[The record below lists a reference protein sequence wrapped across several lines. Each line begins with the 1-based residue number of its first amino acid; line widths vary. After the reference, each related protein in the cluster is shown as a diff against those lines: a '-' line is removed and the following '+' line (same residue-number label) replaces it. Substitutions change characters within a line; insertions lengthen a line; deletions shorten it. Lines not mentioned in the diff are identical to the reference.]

1 MKRLTAL
8 LLCVCLALGLAACN
22 GQSETPGSE
31 PDTNVSQSDV
41 GSEAPVNQVSGNQNI
56 LIAYFT
62 WADNTTVDDEEA
74 AIQSALSHYES
85 VGDAA
90 NYDDVDAISSA
101 SILQPGNTAQ
111 MAEWIQQ
118 QVGGDLFS
126 IVVNELYPSNYDECL
141 DRAADE
147 KAENARPELA
157 AHIDNMDEYDVIF
170 LGFPNW
176 WYTAPMAIF
185 SFIEEYDLSGKT
197 IVPFCAHGTG
207 GIARSVEDIAS
218 ALPDS
223 AEVLEP
229 IGVYRSEINSA
240 QPTIDEW
247 LEKLGFED
255 KEAALDME
263 HSERNLKMIVN
274 GQEFEVTLYDTP
286 AANALYDMLPLELTF
301 EDFNGIEK
309 ISYLPEALPTE
320 GEPDG
325 CDPEIG
331 DLCLYAPWGN
341 LSIFY
346 QDFRES
352 NGLIPLG
359 RVENGI
365 ETIGNMKD
373 DFSVTLEAVE

>member
-1 MKRLTAL
+1 MKKWIAVILSFCMLFGVTACSVGEMENTGTTEEGSL
-8 LLCVCLALGLAACN
+8 DTSENSVM
-22 GQSETPGSE
+22 GQTS
-31 PDTNVSQSDV
+31 SD
-41 GSEAPVNQVSGNQNI
+41 I

-90 NYDDVDAISSA
+90 NYNSVDAISSA

-118 QVGGDLFS
+118 QIGGDLFS
-126 IVVNELYPSNYDECL
+126 IVVNDLYPSNYDECL

-185 SFIEEYDLSGKT
+185 SFIDEYDLSGKT

-240 QPTIDEW
+240 QPIIDEW
-247 LEKLGFED
+247 LENLGFED
-255 KEAALDME
+255 KEAASDME

-274 GQEFEVTLYDTP
+274 EQEFEVTLYDTP
-286 AANALYDMLPLELTF
+286 AANALYDMLPLGLTF

-325 CDPEIG
+325 CDPEAG

-365 ETIGNMKD
+365 ETIGNMND
-373 DFSVTLEAVE
+373 NFSVTLEAVE

>member
-8 LLCVCLALGLAACN
+8 LLCVCLALGLTACN

-41 GSEAPVNQVSGNQNI
+41 GSETPVNQVSGDQNI

-90 NYDDVDAISSA
+90 SYSGVDAISSA

-118 QVGGDLFS
+118 QIGGDLFS
-126 IVVNELYPSNYDECL
+126 IMVNELYPSNYDECL

-157 AHIDNMDEYDVIF
+157 THIDNMDEYDVIF

-207 GIARSVEDIAS
+207 GIARSVEDLAS

-247 LEKLGFED
+247 LEKLGFEE
-255 KEAALDME
+255 KEAVLDVE

-309 ISYLPEALPTE
+309 ISYLPEELPTE

-325 CDPEIG
+325 CDPDVG

-365 ETIGNMKD
+365 ETIGSMND
-373 DFSVTLEAVE
+373 NFSVTLEAVE